1 MKNIYPSIIFSEKK
15 DVTGFS
21 DSCKLFLN
29 SEDSKVFE
37 NYFQFVEIENNSI
50 SVSGNNEIKIEISG
64 TESKKDI
71 YSSYQKNRAN
81 FVNLFN
87 ELISGPDGF
96 FSLANKNNAT
106 NLNYNLIDPNIIF
119 VFDASSSNLT
129 PSLFTLLL
137 NFSELLLKPNLH
149 VVIDYCSQ
157 NIDEDYRS
165 KCVAN
170 FRELDKF
177 ISDNDQ
183 IGASQMSVWL
193 LDDVNEKQQNV
204 GGDNNKNLAISKF
217 IKILYEDHNSIVRG
231 HYRWSNEKGRKCFL
245 SSIGLSSINIPLK
258 NISTLL
264 NNYAIH
270 VELNEIKE
278 KNEKTKHDRLRIK
291 QDIESFYRDNDY
303 RGISHRLYQYEGVDI
318 FSPILLDF
326 NKYSTSE
333 KEICLE
339 EILSIIDDPKVRSS
353 ALTIKLNS
361 LVDQEL
367 ESYKNKELVTIYEKL
382 ERSKQTTESDLLKM
396 FDEQTISIID
406 NPDKGL
412 MYAWIFNNVIVDNEA
427 LVAEKL
433 DGPLVDYLTLSDLEL
448 NIRKNLI
455 GDKLDGFEKTSQKNS
470 DIITN
475 KNETLNNYKDKIEI
489 LKKEIDNIKGIENN
503 NESNPK
509 LIEKEQELKSLSH
522 NIETITLE
530 IDASEKAII
539 KSKKSIEELKNQY
552 ENNTYKEDLKRKMNP
567 TIDSEKKEIKEKID
581 GIDTRISELYLK
593 KNEMLHRRKKFI
605 GKNLILIP
613 SVVFLLL
620 ILFQTLLYTYTDWIS
635 LGNLFKYGGG
645 ITILILCLYYVKS
658 FFQFF
663 KMKNTLS
670 KIIINA
676 EQLINSKTFA
686 FQELLNLENEFR
698 KKDFIIDAEIRSLDI
713 LRKIKQKIKN
723 KADSIR
729 KFADVISEEAI
740 KHEALVKEIKFETN
754 DFDACV
760 INREEVT
767 AIYLKRNSFD
777 ISKGKEN
784 SFSSY
789 YNDFL
794 QSNELKS
801 LIADIKISAEKIY
814 LEDIVTIDL
823 EEVLFNEN
831 ELFPQQINTQ
841 AKFENLINT
850 SQPLLVT
857 ESSAFERDIPQR
869 EKVFIGKTSNRL
881 NKELQLHIT
890 DSINNVNIIHPEDD
904 KSIGIL
910 SIKRN
915 FPLAYASDILK
926 WDLELSKSKVIV
938 ENLFISK
945 DYFSHSYQLKK
956 SNHEQNFK
964 NISEDLIIA
973 LCEGLINYDENT
985 KSFKNELLGDLGRG
999 IDDLKRIWNS
1009 ASVFDIKQQS
1019 KKILKEIERYDDK
1032 ELSIYLQKVPKTA
1045 KLLDLK
1051 GQDRINFQEY
1061 FYSNQGTSDLWEENY
1076 IN

>member
-21 DSCKLFLN
+21 DSFKGFLN
-29 SEDSKVFE
+29 REDPEAFN

-50 SVSGNNEIKIEISG
+50 SVSNNNEVAIEISG

-71 YSSYQKNRAN
+71 YSSYQKNKAQ
-81 FVNLFN
+81 FVQLFN
-87 ELISGPDGF
+87 GLISGQDGF
-96 FSLANKNNAT
+96 FSLGNRNNAT
-106 NLNYNLIDPNIIF
+106 NLNNNLVDPNIIF

-157 NIDEDYRS
+157 SIDEDYRS

-183 IGASQMSVWL
+183 IGASQLSVWL
-193 LDDVNEKQQNV
+193 IDDVNEKQQNI
-204 GGDNNKNLAISKF
+204 GGDDNKYLAISKF
-217 IKILYEDHNSIVRG
+217 IKILYEDHNSIVSG

-258 NISTLL
+258 MISALL

-278 KNEKTKHDRLRIK
+278 KNERTKHDRLRIK
-291 QDIESFYRDNDY
+291 QDIDSFYRDNSY
-303 RGISHRLYQYEGVDI
+303 KGISHRLYQYEGVDI

-333 KEICLE
+333 KEICVE
-339 EILSIIDDPKVRSS
+339 EMLSIIDDPKVRSS
-353 ALTIKLNS
+353 ALTIKINS
-361 LVDQEL
+361 LIDQEL
-367 ESYKNKELVTIYEKL
+367 ESYKNNELVTIYEKL
-382 ERSKQTTESDLLKM
+382 ERSKQSTESDLLRM
-396 FDEQTISIID
+396 FDEQTNNIID
-406 NPDKGL
+406 NPGKGL
-412 MYAWIFNNVIVDNEA
+412 MYAWIFNSVIVDNEA

-433 DGPLVDYLTLSDLEL
+433 DGPMVDYLTLNDMEL

-455 GDKLDGFEKTSQKNS
+455 GDKLDGFEKTSQNNS

-489 LKKEIDNIKGIENN
+489 LKKEIENIKGIETN

-522 NIETITLE
+522 NIETIKLE

-539 KSKKSIEELKNQY
+539 KSKKSIEELKNEY

-567 TIDSEKKEIKEKID
+567 AIDSEKEEIKEKID
-581 GIDTRISELYLK
+581 GIDTRISELYSK
-593 KNEMLHRRKKFI
+593 KNELLHRRKKFI

-613 SVVFLLL
+613 SVIFLLL

-645 ITILILCLYYVKS
+645 ITILILCVYYVKS
-658 FFQFF
+658 FIQFF
-663 KMKNTLS
+663 RMKNTLS
-670 KIIINA
+670 KIIIDA

-698 KKDFIIDAEIRSLDI
+698 KKDFIIDTEIRSLDI
-713 LRKIKQKIKN
+713 LKKIKQKIKN
-723 KADSIR
+723 KADSIK
-729 KFADVISEEAI
+729 KFADVISEGAI

-754 DFDACV
+754 DFDACIV
-760 INREEVT
+760 NKEEVI
-767 AIYLKRNSFD
+767 AIYSKRNSFD

-789 YNDFL
+789 YNDF
-794 QSNELKS
+794 SESHEITS
-801 LIADIKISAEKIY
+801 LMADIKISAEKIY

-831 ELFPQQINTQ
+831 ELFPQQISTQ
-841 AKFENLINT
+841 AKFENLVNT

-881 NKELQLHIT
+881 NKELQLHFT
-890 DSINNVNIIHPEDD
+890 DSINNVNILRPEDD

-926 WDLELSKSKVIV
+926 WDLELSKSKVTG
-938 ENLFISK
+938 ENLFINK
-945 DYFSHSYQLKK
+945 DCFSHSYQLNKP
-956 SNHEQNFK
+956 NQEENYE
-964 NISEDLIIA
+964 NIREEIIIS
-973 LCEGLINYDENT
+973 LCEGFIFYNENA
-985 KSFKNELLGDLGRG
+985 KCFESELFGVLGKD

-1009 ASVFDIKQQS
+1009 DSVFDIKQQS
-1019 KKILKEIERYDDK
+1019 EKILKKIEKYDDK
-1032 ELSIYLQKVPKTA
+1032 ELSIYIEKVPKTL
-1045 KLLDLK
+1045 KLLGLK
-1051 GQDRINFQEY
+1051 GQNRIDFEEY
-1061 FYSNQGTSDLWEENY
+1061 FYSNQGTKEVWEKNY
-1076 IN
+1076 NK